1 MNFKAEKRKMP
12 GGPYITGRVEGGKE
26 SRFKEGGWTFPW
38 HTTSVN
44 LVPLSAESQV
54 HRQTEARF
62 SSKTGLSFILLC
74 CLTQHTFSSVVI
86 RTVCLMCQKRDI
98 IALICHIL
106 I

>member
-12 GGPYITGRVEGGKE
+12 GGPYITGSVEGGKE
-26 SRFKEGGWTFPW
+26 SGFKEGGWTFPW

-54 HRQTEARF
+54 HHQTEAVF
-62 SSKTGLSFILLC
+62 SSKTGQSFILLC
-74 CLTQHTFSSVVI
+74 CLTQYTFSFVVI
-86 RTVCLMCQKRDI
+86 LTVWLMWQKRDI
-98 IALICHIL
+98 RALICHIL